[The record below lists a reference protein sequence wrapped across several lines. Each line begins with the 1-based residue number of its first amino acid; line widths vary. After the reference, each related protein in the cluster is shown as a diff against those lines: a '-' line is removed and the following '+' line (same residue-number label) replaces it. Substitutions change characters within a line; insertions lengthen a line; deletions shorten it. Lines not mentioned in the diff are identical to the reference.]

1 MNAINSKDVVAKSIA
16 VTRKL
21 AMSQFAGQNVP
32 VGPEFLA
39 AGILKSLPDGVEY
52 LRSCGFDRVIPC
64 LAIIPDA
71 SASDLDKLPPV
82 TLTDQLEQM
91 LKGKLSG
98 YMDGTLSA
106 HDALCMLLAIPG
118 IFDSLVS
125 FLQKGAKVLEPIIG
139 TRELMARI
147 TKMIQYG
154 YGLALT
160 YYSANSDT
168 GLSDFAA
175 EKIPPAFRRTLEDYR
190 KQRDAVR
197 ALMYS
202 GPRGRRL
209 SVFERYMRTYGP
221 LVSDVATAVMVN
233 EFTPYVR
240 SGQLAMVRDI
250 AYAIAPYDYHRIAG
264 DVIGAVQTLKQ
275 ADLVRLYPE
284 PENCQMCSAVLPA
297 ESLVSDFTRFLGE
310 STDSSTGPDDWA

>member
-1 MNAINSKDVVAKSIA
+1 MSAINPKDVVARSIA

-21 AMSQFAGQNVP
+21 AMSQFVGQNVP

-39 AGILKSLPDGVEY
+39 AGILKSLPNGVEC
-52 LRSCGFDRVIPC
+52 LRSCGFDHLIPC
-64 LAIIPDA
+64 LASIPDA
-71 SASDLDKLPPV
+71 SVSDLDKLPPV
-82 TLTDQLEQM
+82 TLSDELDQL

-98 YMDGTLSA
+98 YMGGVLSA
-106 HDALCMLLAIPG
+106 DDALRMLLAIPG
-118 IFDSLVS
+118 VPDRLAS
-125 FLQKGAKVLEPIIG
+125 FPQSGAKVPAPIIG

-154 YGLALT
+154 YGLAQT
-160 YYSANSDT
+160 YYSAKSET

-175 EKIPPAFRRTLEDYR
+175 EKIPSAFLRTCEDYR

-240 SGQLAMVRDI
+240 SGQFALVRDI

-275 ADLVRLYPE
+275 ADLVRIYPE
-284 PENCQMCSAVLPA
+284 PEHCQMCSAVLPA
-297 ESLVSDFTRFLGE
+297 EPLISDFAQYLGE
-310 STDSSTGPDDWA
+310 STDSSFMPGDWV